1 MQGNE
6 QKQNLFAQAN
16 KLQQMAQQ
24 LGVENLAEKAEMLV
38 RQISDMRYFVTVV
51 GEFSRGKSTL
61 MNAVLGEAI
70 LPTALRPTTAVLNF
84 IHKSE
89 EKQVVVHYSEGNEQT
104 IPWTREAMK
113 EFSALRQVDCEAV
126 QYMELRAPLSGLPED
141 IVFVDTPGVNDVSD
155 QRMDVTYR
163 YIPLSD
169 AVLFV
174 LSARQPLSQSE
185 WEFLQDFVSMGDL
198 RQFFFVVNFK
208 DTVAEDELQE
218 TLAGIRKRLAE
229 LLPVEQI
236 RLYPLAAKQA
246 VAAREEQDE
255 AALEASGFAAF
266 QRDML
271 QFLQSGERRQE
282 KLARLGQQI
291 KGLRQQ
297 LLEQIALQ
305 EQQLRLSQ
313 EEKQAIL
320 GRLAADKEQAAVRM
334 EELLN
339 SLVAM
344 QQRWD
349 ESLAS
354 MLQEGQD
361 DFLQEQRV
369 SIRAAE
375 TEKDFVRYTEEVLPL
390 ALQRYWKQWL
400 EYRQERLL
408 QLVNQDL
415 QKLAQEYCNSFSAR
429 NIFFDLC
436 QQAKVVV
443 EKPATLYVADKEE
456 VLQTLEFGQLGAAVL
471 LGGLGLLS
479 GYALAAIPLVA
490 FGGNNLGGFLVQR
503 LYVNDKLKVQQEKLL
518 QELPGL
524 VDNLAREIQQALGRE
539 FRQTAEKMQITLR
552 QDFQQVWQ
560 ELERQMEV
568 QVQDS
573 HQLEQQNQA
582 RLLALQACRSETLAL
597 KEAGV

>member
-89 EKQVVVHYSEGNEQT
+89 EKQVVVHYSEGREEI

-141 IVFVDTPGVNDVSD
+141 IVFVDTPGVNDVSE

-185 WEFLQDFVSMGDL
+185 WDFLQDFVSMGDL

-208 DTVAEDELQE
+208 DTVDEDELRE
-218 TLAGIRKRLAE
+218 TLAGIRQRLTK
-229 LLPVEQI
+229 LLPPEQI

-246 VAAREEQDE
+246 VAAREEGDE
-255 AALEASGFAAF
+255 PALEASGYTAF
-266 QRDML
+266 QMDIL

-282 KLARLGQQI
+282 KFARLEQQFS
-291 KGLRQQ
+291 GLQQQ

-305 EQQLRLSQ
+305 EQQMRLSQ

-320 GRLAADKEQAAVRM
+320 GRLAADKEQAAARM
-334 EELLN
+334 EELLAG
-339 SLVAM
+339 LVTM
-344 QQRWD
+344 QRRWE

-436 QQAKVVV
+436 QQAKVLI

-456 VLQTLEFGQLGAAVL
+456 VLQTLEYGQVGAAVL

-503 LYVNDKLKVQQEKLL
+503 FYIDDKLKLQQEKLL

-524 VDNLAREIQQALGRE
+524 VDDLAREIQQALSRE
-539 FRQTAEKMQITLR
+539 FRQTAEKMEITLR

-568 QVQDS
+568 QEQDS
-573 HQLEQQNQA
+573 QQLEKQNQA
-582 RLLALQACRSETLAL
+582 VLLALQACRSEALAL

>member
-126 QYMELRAPLSGLPED
+126 QYMELRAPLAGLPED

-185 WEFLQDFVSMGDL
+185 WDFLQDFVSMGDL

-320 GRLAADKEQAAVRM
+320 GRLAADKEQAAARM

-339 SLVAM
+339 SLVTM